1 MNDTEPANDRN
12 SGRNES
18 SPATTT
24 PSDET
29 VAAENREA
37 HVLGSAD
44 RPPTPEEEAA
54 APKGPVSSEVAEAEK
69 AAAERGAAVK
79 GEGQI

>member
-1 MNDTEPANDRN
+1 MNDTEQAND
-12 SGRNES
+12 SDGEQNES
-18 SPATTT
+18 TPSTTT

-29 VAAENREA
+29 VEAEHREA

-54 APKGPVSSEVAEAEK
+54 APKGPVSSEVADAEK

>member
-1 MNDTEPANDRN
+1 MNDTDQANDPNGERDN
-12 SGRNES
+12 AAPS
-18 SPATTT
+18 TTT
-24 PSDET
+24 PSDKT
-29 VAAENREA
+29 VEAEQREA
-37 HVLGSAD
+37 NVLGSAD

-54 APKGPVSSEVAEAEK
+54 APKGPVSSEVAAAEK